1 MCGSAGVS
9 WLADSTRIVFTG
21 DAGDG
26 KPRGYIQDIPA
37 GLPRAITPIGVSL
50 AGKATVRDDRSV
62 LGRIGPTWKL
72 FPIAGGEA
80 EPVPALERT
89 DIPIQ
94 WSHDGRYVYTVNSA
108 GDVTSP
114 AFDVVRV
121 ELTTGARVLW
131 KTLSPLD
138 PVGAQSLR
146 ATLEITPDARSVL
159 LLLHATA
166 WRPVRRRRAQVTPSN
181 RHARHGRSSLIRSPV
196 LVTLTEN
203 STLPPVS
210 TISANEVPEYS
221 SPESETV

>member
-1 MCGSAGVS
+1 MSPDGRWVLAELEGNLILLPAGAGSSVKLPKGDVVRFGGVS

-146 ATLEITPDARSVL
+146 ATLEITPDAR
-159 LLLHATA
+159 
-166 WRPVRRRRAQVTPSN
+166 
-181 RHARHGRSSLIRSPV
+181 
-196 LVTLTEN
+196 
-203 STLPPVS
+203 
-210 TISANEVPEYS
+210 
-221 SPESETV
+221 